1 MPAVDVHV
9 PGREKTSQVEQP
21 GLYLTSGV
29 VGYLAG
35 FFMNRNHAARPTA
48 ENGKEVDDWP
58 LETGSHSKSHIA
70 NGTAKSV
77 GSHSVSNIRCH
88 GISVEDCATTEI
100 LVSAFDAVPGPG
112 TMPGPGIVSNAETS
126 ISVMPT
132 EPIKIP
138 LKVAFSALIFSKSAS
153 YA

>member
-9 PGREKTSQVEQP
+9 PGREKNSQVEQP

-58 LETGSHSKSHIA
+58 LETGSHSLHVSLIPSVRAPNCASVIA
-70 NGTAKSV
+70 
-77 GSHSVSNIRCH
+77 
-88 GISVEDCATTEI
+88 
-100 LVSAFDAVPGPG
+100 LQ
-112 TMPGPGIVSNAETS
+112 
-126 ISVMPT
+126 
-132 EPIKIP
+132 
-138 LKVAFSALIFSKSAS
+138 
-153 YA
+153 